1 MKMNGQCIII
11 NYKGLFVYAILHVN
25 SFGNGGK
32 RGRRSVILVIIAD
45 KNVDGSFYYCSLEIK
60 RS

>member
-1 MKMNGQCIII
+1 
-11 NYKGLFVYAILHVN
+11 VYAILHVN

>member
-1 MKMNGQCIII
+1 MKMNGKCIII
-11 NYKGLFVYAILHVN
+11 NYKGLFVYAFLHVN

-32 RGRRSVILVIIAD
+32 RGSRSVILVIIAD
-45 KNVDGSFYYCSLEIK
+45 KKENSRLYYCSLEIK

>member
-11 NYKGLFVYAILHVN
+11 NYKGLFVYAFLHVN
-25 SFGNGGK
+25 SFENGGK
-32 RGRRSVILVIIAD
+32 RGVRSVILVIKGD
-45 KNVDGSFYYCSLEIK
+45 KKVNESFNNCSLEIK